1 MLSFDV
7 VSLFMN
13 VPSEDTINIILKR
26 IYEKKEIVTDIPKCQ
41 MRKLL
46 YIYIYVGKMCTLRST
61 TKFTFRMTL

>member
-46 YIYIYVGKMCTLRST
+46 YIYM
-61 TKFTFRMTL
+61 

>member
-26 IYEKKEIVTDIPKCQ
+26 IYEKKEIVTDIPKC
-41 MRKLL
+41 
-46 YIYIYVGKMCTLRST
+46 
-61 TKFTFRMTL
+61 